1 MAMFDKHKTSKEP
14 SRTEEAPKASTSPPA
29 SSPPQQQASSSRV
42 SMVGEGITI
51 KGDVTA
57 NSNLKVEGG
66 IEGRSVTSSQDI
78 EVAESGIVKASL
90 TARVVRIAGV
100 VAGDISGKDKV
111 IISKSGRVQG
121 NIVAPRVQL
130 DDGALFRG
138 SIDMNPAE
146 PAQSAKPKAARPA
159 EESKPKNPSPAPA
172 AKSSGD
178 DGKKE
183 PSLTLKSH

>member
-1 MAMFDKHKTSKEP
+1 MAMFDKHKSSKHP
-14 SRTEEAPKASTSPPA
+14 SRTEDAPKASTPPPV
-29 SSPPQQQASSSRV
+29 SSPPQTSTSSRGA
-42 SMVGEGITI
+42 MVGEGITI

-66 IEGRSVTSSQDI
+66 IEGRSVTSAQDI
-78 EVAESGIVKASL
+78 EVAESGIIKAAIS
-90 TARVVRIAGV
+90 ARVVRVAGV

-111 IISKSGRVQG
+111 VISKSGRVQG

-138 SIDMNPAE
+138 SIEMNPAD
-146 PAQSAKPKAARPA
+146 PARQAKPEAAKPVAEKKQATPA
-159 EESKPKNPSPAPA
+159 AASKPAR
-172 AKSSGD
+172 D

-183 PSLTLKSH
+183 PGLTLKSH